1 MLSLEEGKMKKFSFN
16 SPKEEVERILKQS
29 SMKDIEET
37 LESGAPV
44 RAIDNIGIYDRYCD
58 GTKVYVKKF
67 MWDSDDQVHICV

>member
-1 MLSLEEGKMKKFSFN
+1 MEEEEMKKLGFD

-29 SMKDIEET
+29 SMNEIEES

-44 RAIDNIGIYDRYCD
+44 RAINNIGIYDRYKD

-67 MWDSDDQVHICV
+67 IRGSGEEGEG

>member
-1 MLSLEEGKMKKFSFN
+1 MKKLRFD
-16 SPKEEVERILKQS
+16 SPKEEVERFLKES

-44 RAIDNIGIYDRYCD
+44 RAIDGMGIYDRYED

-67 MWDSDDQVHICV
+67 MRGSGGEGEG